1 MAKRRKGAKK
11 SSASGSRTRESKV
24 KKRPRPV
31 SPVQRK
37 RAPKKGSAAAKRSSA
52 ARRGWETRRRE
63 NPLRWGREAIAER
76 RKNSRVVD
84 ESVKAIERELREIEQ
99 KALKQKDEAERAGGT
114 HPEIAKKLAVFER
127 IETEIAAMKQNIRTF
142 NSPRPDEWALKA
154 YTLLEK
160 FITLRDFGAPH
171 SDTWMIAIGT
181 KIQSHYGEFDTE
193 EAAVESID
201 RLNLTG
207 ARPILIDG
215 VNTAYKNWYAAKQE
229 AKERSP
235 DWPAW
240 MAMIGSVL
248 GLPMHGPF
256 SVDSFVTS

>member
-37 RAPKKGSAAAKRSSA
+37 RAPKKGSVAKKRSSA
-52 ARRGWETRRRE
+52 ARKGWETRRRE

-84 ESVKAIERELREIEQ
+84 DSARAIEREWREIEQ
-99 KALKQKDEAERAGGT
+99 KALRQKEEAERAGGT
-114 HPEIAKKLAVFER
+114 HPEIAKKLAIFER

-142 NSPRPDEWALKA
+142 NSPRPDPWELKA

-160 FITLRDFGAPH
+160 FITLHDFG
-171 SDTWMIAIGT
+171 G
-181 KIQSHYGEFDTE
+181 SHE
-193 EAAVESID
+193 EIVE
-201 RLNLTG
+201 
-207 ARPILIDG
+207 AH
-215 VNTAYKNWYAAKQE
+215 TAWYAAKQE
-229 AKERSP
+229 ARERSP